1 MFPKMLPVL
10 LLAIAPF
17 VAHAHAAPE
26 ASSPVSLPTAPLA
39 APASTQAASATHE
52 RVLANGLRVIVKE
65 DHRAPVA
72 MIMLWYKVGSA
83 DEIAGKTGLSHALEH
98 MMFKGT
104 QTVPAGEYARRIS
117 ALGGNNN
124 AYTTNE
130 ETVYHVNIAAEHLP
144 AVLALEA
151 DRMAN
156 LNFSDSVFLNEM
168 KVIREERRQRIE
180 DNPQGLLYEELMHQA
195 WQKSPNRTSVIGKMA
210 DLHKL
215 TANDLRQWYKKWYAP
230 NNATLVIVGDVQPE
244 TAFAQAERY
253 FGSLKKRPLP
263 ARQNISE
270 PLSRGKA
277 VQSSIRGNTK
287 QPLITIAYRVPH
299 LTALGEK
306 LPYALDM
313 LTNVL
318 DGHSAARFSK
328 NLVRGKQIAQNIDV
342 GYSLLAR
349 SPQLW
354 GISASPAANVSTGS
368 LKTAI
373 EAEIADIAEHGIS
386 QDELNRARTIEQTKA
401 IFAKDSINARASLI
415 GSLQIAG
422 FSWRN
427 EDEIRRRIQE
437 VSAADIQAAA
447 KLLTPD
453 RQVYVELLP
462 DEQAGGAKGKAK

>member
-1 MFPKMLPVL
+1 MSPKLLPIL
-10 LLAIAPF
+10 LLATFPF
-17 VAHAHAAPE
+17 ASQAAPA
-26 ASSPVSLPTAPLA
+26 ASSPAPLTIA
-39 APASTQAASATHE
+39 SSTSMQPAQPATATHE
-52 RVLANGLRVIVKE
+52 RILPNGLRVIIKE

-72 MIMLWYKVGSA
+72 MMMLWYKVGSA
-83 DEIAGKTGLSHALEH
+83 DEVAGKTGLSHALEH

-104 QTVPAGEYARRIS
+104 QAVPAGKYAEIIS

-124 AYTTNE
+124 AYTTDE

-144 AVLALEA
+144 RVLALEA

-156 LNFSDSVFLNEM
+156 LNFSDSVFTNEM

-180 DNPQGLLYEELMHQA
+180 DNPQGLLYEELMQRA

-210 DLHKL
+210 DLHAL

-244 TAFAQAERY
+244 TAFAQAEQY
-253 FGSLKKRPLP
+253 FGSLKKRQLP

-318 DGHSAARFSK
+318 DGHDAARFSK
-328 NLVRGKQIAQNIDV
+328 NLLRGKQIAQNIDV

-373 EAEIADIAEHGIS
+373 EAEIAQIAEHGIS

-422 FSWRN
+422 FSWRDEN
-427 EDEIRRRIQE
+427 EIRRRIQE

>member
-1 MFPKMLPVL
+1 MSPKILAL
-10 LLAIAPF
+10 ALLATFSFA
-17 VAHAHAAPE
+17 VHAAPQ
-26 ASSPVSLPTAPLA
+26 ASSPAPLTIA
-39 APASTQAASATHE
+39 SSTATQPAPSIATHE
-52 RVLANGLRVIVKE
+52 RVLPNGLRVIVKE

-72 MIMLWYKVGSA
+72 MIMLWYKVGSS
-83 DEIAGKTGLSHALEH
+83 DEVAGKTGLSHALEH

-104 QTVPAGEYARRIS
+104 QAVPAGKYAEIIS

-124 AYTTNE
+124 AYTTDE

-144 AVLALEA
+144 KVLELEA

-156 LNFSDSVFLNEM
+156 LNFSDSVFTNER
-168 KVIREERRQRIE
+168 KVIREERRQHIE
-180 DNPQGLLYEELMHQA
+180 DNPQGLLYEEVMQQA

-215 TANDLRQWYKKWYAP
+215 TPNDLRQWYKKWYAP

-244 TAFAQAERY
+244 TAFAQAEQY

-318 DGHSAARFSK
+318 DGHNAARLSK
-328 NLVRGKQIAQNIDV
+328 NLLRGKQIAQNIDT

-354 GISASPAANVSTGS
+354 GINASPAANVSTGS

-373 EAEIADIAEHGIS
+373 EAEITDIAEHGIS
-386 QDELNRARTIEQTKA
+386 EEELNRARSIEHAKT
-401 IFAKDSINARASLI
+401 IFARDSINACANLI

-422 FSWRN
+422 FSWRD
-427 EDEIRRRIQE
+427 EAEIRRRIQA
-437 VSAADIQAAA
+437 VSAADVQAAA
-447 KLLTPD
+447 KLLTKD
-453 RQVYVELLP
+453 RQIYVELLP
-462 DEQAGGAKGKAK
+462 DEQAGGAKSKAK

>member
-1 MFPKMLPVL
+1 MSPKILAL
-10 LLAIAPF
+10 ALLATFPF
-17 VAHAHAAPE
+17 AVHAAPQ
-26 ASSPVSLPTAPLA
+26 ASSPAPLTIVSSIA
-39 APASTQAASATHE
+39 TQPAPSTATHE
-52 RVLANGLRVIVKE
+52 RVLPNGLRVIVKE

-72 MIMLWYKVGSA
+72 MIMLWYKVGSS
-83 DEIAGKTGLSHALEH
+83 DEVAGKTGLSHALEH

-104 QTVPAGEYARRIS
+104 QAVPAGKYAEIIS

-124 AYTTNE
+124 AYTTDE

-144 AVLALEA
+144 KVLELEA

-156 LNFSDSVFLNEM
+156 LNFSNSVFTNEM

-180 DNPQGLLYEELMHQA
+180 DNPQGLLYEEVMQRA

-215 TANDLRQWYKKWYAP
+215 TPNDLRQWYKKWYAP

-244 TAFAQAERY
+244 TAFAQAEQY

-270 PLSRGKA
+270 PLSHGKA

-318 DGHSAARFSK
+318 DGHNAARLSK
-328 NLVRGKQIAQNIDV
+328 NLLRGKQIAQNIDT

-354 GISASPAANVSTGS
+354 GINASPAANVSTGS

-386 QDELNRARTIEQTKA
+386 EEELNRARSIEHAKT
-401 IFAKDSINARASLI
+401 IFARDSINACANLI

-422 FSWRN
+422 FSWRD
-427 EDEIRRRIQE
+427 EAEIRSRIQA

-447 KLLTPD
+447 KLLTKD
-453 RQVYVELLP
+453 RQIYVELLP
-462 DEQAGGAKGKAK
+462 DEQAGGAKNKAK

>member
-1 MFPKMLPVL
+1 MSPKILAL
-10 LLAIAPF
+10 ALLATFPF
-17 VAHAHAAPE
+17 AVHAAPQ
-26 ASSPVSLPTAPLA
+26 ASSPAPLTIA
-39 APASTQAASATHE
+39 SSTATQPAPSTATHE
-52 RVLANGLRVIVKE
+52 RVLPNGLRVIVKE

-72 MIMLWYKVGSA
+72 MIMLWYKVGSS
-83 DEIAGKTGLSHALEH
+83 DEVAGKTGMSHALEH

-104 QTVPAGEYARRIS
+104 QAVPAGKYAEIIS

-124 AYTTNE
+124 AYTTDE

-144 AVLALEA
+144 KVLELEA

-156 LNFSDSVFLNEM
+156 LNFSNSVFTNEM

-180 DNPQGLLYEELMHQA
+180 DNPQGLLYEEVMQRA

-215 TANDLRQWYKKWYAP
+215 TPNDLRQWYKKWYAP

-244 TAFAQAERY
+244 TAFAQAEQY

-318 DGHSAARFSK
+318 DGHNAARLSK
-328 NLVRGKQIAQNIDV
+328 NLLRGKQIAQNIDT

-354 GISASPAANVSTGS
+354 GINASPAANVSTGS

-386 QDELNRARTIEQTKA
+386 EEELNRARSIEHAKT
-401 IFAKDSINARASLI
+401 IFARDSINACANLI

-422 FSWRN
+422 FSWRD
-427 EDEIRRRIQE
+427 EAEIRRRIQA
-437 VSAADIQAAA
+437 VSATDIQAAA
-447 KLLTPD
+447 KLLTKD
-453 RQVYVELLP
+453 RQIYVELLL
-462 DEQAGGAKGKAK
+462 DEQAGGAKSKAK

>member
-1 MFPKMLPVL
+1 MSPKILAL
-10 LLAIAPF
+10 ALLATFPF
-17 VAHAHAAPE
+17 AAHAALQ
-26 ASSPVSLPTAPLA
+26 ASSPAPLTIA
-39 APASTQAASATHE
+39 SSTATQPAPSTATHE
-52 RVLANGLRVIVKE
+52 RVLPNGLRVIVKE

-72 MIMLWYKVGSA
+72 MIMLWYKVGSS
-83 DEIAGKTGLSHALEH
+83 DEVAGKTGLSHALEH

-104 QTVPAGEYARRIS
+104 QAVPAGKYAEIIS

-124 AYTTNE
+124 AYTTDE
-130 ETVYHVNIAAEHLP
+130 ETVYHVKIAAEHLP
-144 AVLALEA
+144 KVLELEA

-156 LNFSDSVFLNEM
+156 LNFSNSVFINEM

-180 DNPQGLLYEELMHQA
+180 DNPQGLLYEEVMQRA

-215 TANDLRQWYKKWYAP
+215 TSNDLRQWYKKWYAP

-244 TAFAQAERY
+244 TAFAQAEQY

-318 DGHSAARFSK
+318 DGHNAARLSK
-328 NLVRGKQIAQNIDV
+328 NLLRGKQIAQNIDT

-354 GISASPAANVSTGS
+354 GINASPAANVSTGS

-386 QDELNRARTIEQTKA
+386 EEELNRARSIEHAKT
-401 IFAKDSINARASLI
+401 IFARDSINACANLI
-415 GSLQIAG
+415 GLLQIAG
-422 FSWRN
+422 FSWRD
-427 EDEIRRRIQE
+427 EAEIRRRIQA

-447 KLLTPD
+447 KLLTKD
-453 RQVYVELLP
+453 RQIYVELLP
-462 DEQAGGAKGKAK
+462 DEQAGGAKSKAK

>member
-1 MFPKMLPVL
+1 MSPKILAL
-10 LLAIAPF
+10 ALLATFSFA
-17 VAHAHAAPE
+17 VHAAPQ
-26 ASSPVSLPTAPLA
+26 ASSPAPLTIA
-39 APASTQAASATHE
+39 SSTATQPAPSIATHE
-52 RVLANGLRVIVKE
+52 RVLPNGLRVIVKE

-72 MIMLWYKVGSA
+72 MIMLWYKVGSS
-83 DEIAGKTGLSHALEH
+83 DEVAGKTGLSHALEH

-104 QTVPAGEYARRIS
+104 QAVPAGKYAEIIS

-124 AYTTNE
+124 AYTTDE

-144 AVLALEA
+144 KVLELEA

-156 LNFSDSVFLNEM
+156 LNFSDSVFTNER
-168 KVIREERRQRIE
+168 KVIREERRQHIE
-180 DNPQGLLYEELMHQA
+180 DNPQGLLYEEVMQQA

-215 TANDLRQWYKKWYAP
+215 TPNDLRQWYKKWYAP

-244 TAFAQAERY
+244 TAFAQAEQY

-318 DGHSAARFSK
+318 DGHNAARLSK
-328 NLVRGKQIAQNIDV
+328 NLLRGKQIAQNIDT

-354 GISASPAANVSTGS
+354 GINASPAANVSTGS

-373 EAEIADIAEHGIS
+373 EAEITDIAEHGIS
-386 QDELNRARTIEQTKA
+386 EEELNRARSIEHAKT
-401 IFAKDSINARASLI
+401 IFARDSINACANLI

-422 FSWRN
+422 FSWRD
-427 EDEIRRRIQE
+427 EAEIRRRIQE

-462 DEQAGGAKGKAK
+462 DEQAGGAKSKAK

>member
-1 MFPKMLPVL
+1 MSPKILAL
-10 LLAIAPF
+10 ALLATFSFA
-17 VAHAHAAPE
+17 VHAAPQVSSPAPLTI
-26 ASSPVSLPTAPLA
+26 ASSTATQP
-39 APASTQAASATHE
+39 APSIATHE
-52 RVLANGLRVIVKE
+52 RVLPNGLRVIVKE

-72 MIMLWYKVGSA
+72 MIMLWYKVGSS
-83 DEIAGKTGLSHALEH
+83 DEAAGKTGLSHALEH

-104 QTVPAGEYARRIS
+104 QAVPAGKYAEIIS

-124 AYTTNE
+124 AYTTDE

-144 AVLALEA
+144 RVLELEA

-156 LNFSDSVFLNEM
+156 LNFSDSVFTNEM

-180 DNPQGLLYEELMHQA
+180 DNPQGLLYEEVMQRA

-215 TANDLRQWYKKWYAP
+215 TPNDLRQWYKKWYAP

-244 TAFAQAERY
+244 TAFAQAEQY

-318 DGHSAARFSK
+318 DGHNAARLSK
-328 NLVRGKQIAQNIDV
+328 NLLRGKQIAQNIDT

-354 GISASPAANVSTGS
+354 GINASPAANVSTGS

-386 QDELNRARTIEQTKA
+386 EEELNRARSIEHAKT
-401 IFAKDSINARASLI
+401 IFARDSINACANLI

-422 FSWRN
+422 FSWRD
-427 EDEIRRRIQE
+427 EAEIRRRIQA
-437 VSAADIQAAA
+437 VSATDIQAAA
-447 KLLTPD
+447 KLLTKD
-453 RQVYVELLP
+453 RQIYVELLP
-462 DEQAGGAKGKAK
+462 DEQAGGAKSKAK